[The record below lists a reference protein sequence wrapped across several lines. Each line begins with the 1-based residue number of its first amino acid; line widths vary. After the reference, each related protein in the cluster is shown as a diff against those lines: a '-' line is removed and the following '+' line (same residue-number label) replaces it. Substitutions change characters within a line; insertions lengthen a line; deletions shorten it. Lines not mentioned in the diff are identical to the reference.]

1 MNFAARGN
9 GPLRRWVF
17 LSGRAL
23 GSVRP
28 SSSLSERFHQ
38 ELTTRRL
45 PLIYDYLSPQPS
57 HLLNLSLVG
66 YVPEL
71 APETSLGDAGGILP
85 LISSPSRMAVGHHL
99 VYFPPQVTLSQLLPD
114 GTDVLHT
121 PGEPF
126 NRRMWAGGRVRF
138 PQQGG
143 PLLDGRRAVCIEGI
157 RDVKVKGLDGQEKIF
172 VSIERRVATVGEQE
186 TEEEIRSRVWQA
198 SEEDFGDAEI
208 IERRDLVFLREKT
221 PEQLQNDKA
230 SFSKGG
236 RIVKPPSDPELS
248 FKLRPNKAL
257 LFRYSALTF
266 NAHSIHL
273 DKSYAQDVE
282 GYRNLLVHGPL
293 SLTLL
298 LTVLRCHL
306 YKLGRVI
313 RDIEYR
319 NLAPLYV
326 CEEMTICA
334 KPKRGLD
341 TNQWEVWIAGEDGG
355 LTVRGTVH
363 TSEL

>member
-1 MNFAARGN
+1 MNLAVKGH
-9 GPLRRWVF
+9 GMLRRW
-17 LSGRAL
+17 AL
-23 GSVRP
+23 PR
-28 SSSLSERFHQ
+28 
-38 ELTTRRL
+38 
-45 PLIYDYLSPQPS
+45 
-57 HLLNLSLVG
+57 VG
-66 YVPEL
+66 YIPDLESQ
-71 APETSLGDAGGILP
+71 TSLGDDGGILP
-85 LISSPSRMAVGHHL
+85 FISSPSRMAVGHHL

-157 RDVKVKGLDGQEKIF
+157 RDVRVKGLNGEEKIF

-186 TEEEIRSRVWQA
+186 TEEEIRNRVWQA

-208 IERRDLVFLREKT
+208 IEKRDLVFLREKT
-221 PEQLQNDKA
+221 PEQLQNDQA
-230 SFSKGG
+230 SFSKGA
-236 RIVKPPSDPELS
+236 PSDPEFS
-248 FKLRPNKAL
+248 FKLRPNKSL

-273 DKSYAQDVE
+273 DKSYAQNVE

-306 YKLGRVI
+306 SKLGHVI

-326 CEEMTICA
+326 DEEMVICA

-341 TNQWEVWIAGEDGG
+341 ANQWEVWIAGEDGG
-355 LTVRGTVH
+355 LTVKGTVH

>member
-1 MNFAARGN
+1 MNLAVKGRGL
-9 GPLRRWVF
+9 LRRWALPTGRR
-17 LSGRAL
+17 LSF
-23 GSVRP
+23 VRP
-28 SSSLSERFHQ
+28 SSSLSDRFHQ
-38 ELTTRRL
+38 DLTTRQL

-66 YVPEL
+66 YIPEL
-71 APETSLGDAGGILP
+71 ESQTSLGDDGGVLP

-157 RDVKVKGLDGQEKIF
+157 RDVKVKGLSGEEKIF

-198 SEEDFGDAEI
+198 GEEDFGDAEI
-208 IERRDLVFLREKT
+208 IEKRDLVFLREKT
-221 PEQLQNDKA
+221 PEQLENDKA

-236 RIVKPPSDPELS
+236 RIVK
-248 FKLRPNKAL
+248 RAL
-257 LFRYSALTF
+257 IHVSYLFP
-266 NAHSIHL
+266 
-273 DKSYAQDVE
+273 
-282 GYRNLLVHGPL
+282 G
-293 SLTLL
+293 
-298 LTVLRCHL
+298 
-306 YKLGRVI
+306 
-313 RDIEYR
+313 
-319 NLAPLYV
+319 
-326 CEEMTICA
+326 
-334 KPKRGLD
+334 
-341 TNQWEVWIAGEDGG
+341 
-355 LTVRGTVH
+355 
-363 TSEL
+363 

>member
-45 PLIYDYLSPQPS
+45 HLIYDYLSPQPS

-236 RIVKPPSDPELS
+236 RIVKRAQSQ
-248 FKLRPNKAL
+248 F
-257 LFRYSALTF
+257 TF
-266 NAHSIHL
+266 
-273 DKSYAQDVE
+273 V
-282 GYRNLLVHGPL
+282 
-293 SLTLL
+293 
-298 LTVLRCHL
+298 
-306 YKLGRVI
+306 
-313 RDIEYR
+313 
-319 NLAPLYV
+319 V
-326 CEEMTICA
+326 CS
-334 KPKRGLD
+334 
-341 TNQWEVWIAGEDGG
+341 N
-355 LTVRGTVH
+355 
-363 TSEL
+363 